1 MRPVFPVYLYA
12 SYDYGAR
19 NIDEYF
25 HFYSIAGQKFK
36 REKIFSKNLNNC
48 MPRLF
53 FHASQIEKQLL
64 LFGSYKVNV

>member
-25 HFYSIAGQKFK
+25 HFHSTAGQKLK
-36 REKIFSKNLNNC
+36 MEKVFSKTLNNC
-48 MPRLF
+48 MP
-53 FHASQIEKQLL
+53 
-64 LFGSYKVNV
+64 